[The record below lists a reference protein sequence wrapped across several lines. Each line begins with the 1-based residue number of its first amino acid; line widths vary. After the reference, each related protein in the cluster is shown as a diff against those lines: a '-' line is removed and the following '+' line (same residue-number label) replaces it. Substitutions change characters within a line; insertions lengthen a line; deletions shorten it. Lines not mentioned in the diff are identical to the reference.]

1 MAKGVNQKLKL
12 LYLMDIL
19 LEKTDENHGIT
30 MNEIISSLESYD
42 VSAERKSIYR
52 DIEELQRYGLDVLSY
67 NNGRATYYHVASRL
81 FEIAELKLLVDAVQ
95 SSKFITEKKSRELIK
110 KLESFASKYQAQDL
124 QRQVYVQGRVKTMN
138 ESIYYNIDAIHRAIQ
153 ENRQITF
160 VYLDWNLQK
169 ELVPRPGG
177 DKCVSPWALIW
188 RDENYYL
195 AAYDSEAKVIKH
207 YRVDKMG
214 QVEVTVSPREG
225 VKQFSQI
232 DVTSY
237 TNQTFGMFAG
247 EESVVTMEF
256 PKRLIGVVLD
266 RFGREVD
273 IRPMSDTIF
282 RVRAKVAVSGQF
294 FGWLAGIGPD
304 ARIAA
309 PEAVQKRYVQW
320 LSDILREQSETAD

>member
-138 ESIYYNIDAIHRAIQ
+138 ESIYYNVDEIHRAIS
-153 ENRQITF
+153 EEKKISF
-160 VYLDWNLQK
+160 LYSEYKLDKKLHVRRNG
-169 ELVPRPGG
+169 ERYA
-177 DKCVSPWALIW
+177 VSPYLLLWN
-188 RDENYYL
+188 DGHYYL
-195 AAYDSEAKVIKH
+195 VAYYERYGGLSH
-207 YRVDKMG
+207 FRVDKM
-214 QVEVTVSPREG
+214 S
-225 VKQFSQI
+225 KI
-232 DVTSY
+232 
-237 TNQTFGMFAG
+237 
-247 EESVVTMEF
+247 TMEPENREKLRQKLDPAEYANRMF
-256 PKRLIGVVLD
+256 DMFGGDVQGVVVEFDEGLVGVVVD
-266 RFGREVD
+266 RFGRDVFISEARD
-273 IRPMSDTIF
+273 GKFT
-282 RVRAKVAVSGQF
+282 AHLKVAVSPAFLSWVFQF
-294 FGWLAGIGPD
+294 GKKAKIISPPSVAQKL
-304 ARIAA
+304 
-309 PEAVQKRYVQW
+309 VQMAQEVAERYEKR
-320 LSDILREQSETAD
+320 A